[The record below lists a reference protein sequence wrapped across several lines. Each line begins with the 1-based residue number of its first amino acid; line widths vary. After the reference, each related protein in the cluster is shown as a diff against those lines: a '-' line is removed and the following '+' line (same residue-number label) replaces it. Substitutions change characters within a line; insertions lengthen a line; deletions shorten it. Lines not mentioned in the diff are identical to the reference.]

1 MASKKAIFL
10 LEQSRGASYLARAAK
25 RLVNRIINLINFPC
39 EARFLSAT
47 VLYLNAFAASNKCW
61 VLPLQNQVDKRCN
74 ISDADLAVTIHI
86 GRA

>member
-25 RLVNRIINLINFPC
+25 RLGTIVKAERNGKQKSNF
-39 EARFLSAT
+39 
-47 VLYLNAFAASNKCW
+47 FAW

-74 ISDADLAVTIHI
+74 ISDVDLAVTVHI